1 MFINFPEVSGIIM
14 QEKEVSL
21 PRMVTVRQKYA
32 TQKIEDI
39 TVHIRR
45 EMEILAPKAQQFCG
59 KRIAITSGSRGIP
72 HIDEITCAVCDVL
85 LEWGAKPFIVP
96 AMGSHGGAT
105 AKGQAEVLASYGVTE
120 ERVHAPILS
129 SMEVVKYGTLPNG
142 LPLYCDKLAFESD
155 GIVLLHKVKPHTDF
169 QSNHESGLVKMIGIG
184 LGKHKGATALHSQGF
199 AEFGSFLNMAA
210 EQFMQKAPVAFGV
223 GIVQNAYDELRTI
236 RVIPREQILEA
247 DEQLLQEARQQIA
260 GFKFDDID
268 VLIIDQI
275 GKNISGYGF
284 DPNVIGR
291 SNSKCYGFKDPIQI
305 KRLFVRGLTP
315 QSHHN
320 GSGLADVDIT
330 TRRCLND
337 VDWAETWTNLITC
350 TEIQGAKIP
359 MYMNNDRDA
368 LLVALRCCGGT
379 PRPHR
384 VVRIRDTLS
393 LYEIQ
398 VSEALYDSIKDQP
411 DIEYVCGP
419 VDLCFDGEG
428 FLLD

>member
-1 MFINFPEVSGIIM
+1 MLPDESEGFRDVFLM
-14 QEKEVSL
+14 QLRGAEAEQV
-21 PRMVTVRQKYA
+21 
-32 TQKIEDI
+32 
-39 TVHIRR
+39 
-45 EMEILAPKAQQFCG
+45 EIQVEQRAKAERG
-59 KRIAITSGSRGIP
+59 NDRADAHLSAEEITSQDDEDLDGYAAQADRAAGPARQRDHQGIARAGAERALSLI
-72 HIDEITCAVCDVL
+72 HI
-85 LEWGAKPFIVP
+85 
-96 AMGSHGGAT
+96 S
-105 AKGQAEVLASYGVTE
+105 
-120 ERVHAPILS
+120 ILS

-210 EQFMQKAPVAFGV
+210 EQFMLKAPVAFGV

-291 SNSKCYGFKDPIQI
+291 SNSKCYGFKDPVQI